1 MLYRATLYVSLVLC
15 VTSSVA
21 FADTATFDLAGP
33 PVEVKVTRNGKSLPI
48 ANVPNLQ
55 SGDRIWIHPNLPDTQ
70 SVHYLLIAAFLRG
83 PTNPPPDNWFFKAE
97 TWKKPFR
104 DEGIVVTVPQDA
116 QQALLFLA
124 PETGGDFS
132 TLRSA
137 VQGKPGAFVRASQ
150 DLDQAGLDRS
160 RLDAYLAG
168 VRETSESDP
177 KQLHDRSVLLA
188 RSLNIKIDQQCFD
201 RPTEQQAP
209 CLMQN
214 TSQLVLED
222 GHSQSMVAALTSGP
236 NSDLIGQIAYTRM
249 AGGGIYSP
257 YVGAVVDVA
266 RIFASYH
273 TAQYQYIPALAIP
286 KTYDLNLR
294 LNNPPSFHNPK
305 SVLVIG
311 LPAVESEQ
319 FPPLRT
325 VDPNQTFCLQQPG
338 LVIPAEGAPLTFST
352 GFAHGMVLH
361 LEDKDGFSLDLPA
374 TPDAGRGGFVIH
386 TDELSPAKIPLM
398 FNASLRGLWGF
409 QSFTGPTIQMSRS
422 HSANWMIPQ
431 DDRNSLIV
439 GRDDAIHL
447 QSSAAACVSGVS
459 LKIPSQDPLKA
470 SWKPTKPHEVEV
482 EVPLKDA
489 PVGKATLLVKQY
501 GLTALDE
508 VSLDTYSESA
518 HLDDFS
524 ISAGEEQG
532 TLKGTRLDEV
542 ASLDMSGIH
551 FVPAGLIRD
560 DQKDELQLAAHV
572 VSQDP
577 LPQLHP
583 EQDLVARVELKD
595 GRVLD
600 LKTKVEPPRPK
611 LSLISKSVQAG
622 ATPSAIRLKNQDELP
637 QDGTLSFFLKS
648 EIPETFPRSE
658 KIEVATK
665 DGSFHTSLSL
675 SNGGLILQDSQTIM
689 ATFDPLKSF
698 GPSAFGPLRFRAI
711 DSQGTVSAWQPLA
724 TLVRIPTLKE
734 VRCPDTP
741 DKQCTLVGSNLFLI
755 DSVASDAQFSTA
767 VPVPL
772 GFVESE
778 LNVPRPNGT
787 LLYLK
792 LRDDPSTVNTAV
804 LPVMPEQ

>member
-1 MLYRATLYVSLVLC
+1 MFCVLLVLC
-15 VTSSVA
+15 VASSVVQ
-21 FADTATFDLAGP
+21 ADTAAFDLAGP

-48 ANVPNLQ
+48 AEVPNLQ
-55 SGDRIWIHPNLPDTQ
+55 PGDRVWIHPNLPDSQ

-83 PTNPPPDNWFFKAE
+83 PTNPPPDNWFFRAE

-104 DEGIVVTVPQDA
+104 DEGIVVTVPLDA

-168 VRETSESDP
+168 VRETSETDP

-188 RSLNIKIDQQCFD
+188 RSLNIKLDQQCFD

-249 AGGGIYSP
+249 AGGGAYSP

-266 RIFASYH
+266 RIFASYR

-286 KTYDLNLR
+286 KDFDLHLR

-319 FPPLRT
+319 FPPLRA
-325 VDPNQTFCLQQPG
+325 VDANQIFCLQQPG
-338 LVIPAEGAPLTFST
+338 LLIPVEGAPLTFST
-352 GFAHGMVLH
+352 SFAHNVELH
-361 LEDKDGFSLDLPA
+361 VEDRAGLQLDLPA
-374 TPDAGRGGFVIH
+374 TADAARGGFVIN
-386 TDELSPAKIPLM
+386 TENLPAGKLPPE
-398 FNASLRGLWGF
+398 FTATLRGDWGF
-409 QSFTGPTIQMSRS
+409 KTFTGPAFQMSTAHPALWAIS
-422 HSANWMIPQ
+422 QA
-431 DDRNSLIV
+431 DRNGMIV
-439 GRDDAIHL
+439 GREDTIHL
-447 QSSAAACVSGVS
+447 QSDAAACIAEISV
-459 LKIPSQDPLKA
+459 KA
-470 SWKPTKPHEVEV
+470 ASATAAKTSWKPDKPKEVEV
-482 EVPLKDA
+482 SVPLKNA
-489 PVGKATLLVKQY
+489 SVGTTTLLVKQF
-501 GLTALDE
+501 GLAKPDVIQLN
-508 VSLDTYSESA
+508 TYSESA

-542 ASLDMSGIH
+542 ASLDLSGIH
-551 FVPAGLIRD
+551 FVPAGLYRA
-560 DQKDELQLAAHV
+560 DQTDELQLAAHLAA
-572 VSQDP
+572 QDP
-577 LPQLHP
+577 PPQLHP
-583 EQDLVARVELKD
+583 DQDLVARVELKD
-595 GRVLD
+595 GRVVD
-600 LKTKVEPPRPK
+600 LKTKVEPARPK
-611 LSLISKSVQAG
+611 LSLISKSVQSG
-622 ATPSAIRLKNQDELP
+622 PTPSAIRLKNQDELP
-637 QDGTLSFFLKS
+637 QDGSLSFFLKT
-648 EIPETFPRSE
+648 EVPQTFPRKE

-665 DGSFHTSLSL
+665 DGSFRTSLSL
-675 SNGGLILQDSQTIM
+675 ENGGLVLQDEQTVM
-689 ATFDPLKSF
+689 ATLDPLKSF
-698 GPSAFGPLRFRAI
+698 GPSAFGPLRFRPVDA
-711 DSQGTVSAWQPLA
+711 DGTVGAWQALA
-724 TLVRIPTLKE
+724 TLVRIPSLKE
-734 VRCPDTP
+734 IRCPDSP
-741 DKQCTLVGSNLFLI
+741 DKQCTLVGNNLFLL
-755 DSVASDAQFSTA
+755 DAVASDAQFSNPA
-767 VPVPL
+767 PVPL
-772 GFVESE
+772 GFMDSS

-792 LRDDPSTVNTAV
+792 LRDDPSTVNIAV